1 MVGPVA
7 LRPQRL
13 QPLGQHLTAAAIQ
26 FHQHIL
32 SVLVQGTIQ
41 PGQHLELDIRR
52 LRRHRLELP
61 CLCGRNRRQPLL
73 NTRRPMIPAPDWC
86 PELRRSVYDY
96 GLVDTTGIPV
106 GTKAGR
112 DRLLSALQDAIE
124 RFEPRLAR
132 PRVRLIDAQ
141 QVRAPQ
147 IRFVVEAVLLMD
159 PGREDVVFDT
169 VLEVASG
176 EYDVSESETT
186 AGA

>member
-1 MVGPVA
+1 MGRTELERTV
-7 LRPQRL
+7 RPSLLDRL
-13 QPLGQHLTAAAIQ
+13 TDSEPGLAGDPTITREESERRYRK
-26 FHQHIL
+26 
-32 SVLVQGTIQ
+32 SVERDV
-41 PGQHLELDIRR
+41 EA
-52 LRRHRLELP
+52 
-61 CLCGRNRRQPLL
+61 LL
-73 NTRRPMIPAPDWC
+73 NTRRTMVPAPEWC

-147 IRFVVEAVLLMD
+147 IRFVVEAVLVMD
-159 PGREDVVFDT
+159 PGREDVLFDT

-176 EYDVSESETT
+176 EYDVSETDAPS
-186 AGA
+186 GG